1 MGREEAIPAGVRER
15 RRIEVAEATAK
26 LISTRGLEAVRVREI
41 ANELGCST
49 HVVSHYF
56 DNKKDLLLFALRQSA
71 ARQLQRLKVAIGQN
85 LSIAECL
92 ECFLPLDEVR
102 SIDAHV
108 WLVFWGESI
117 SDSDYIEVQKD
128 FGQRWRRL
136 MIGMMKIR
144 GYFDDTTSREIR
156 GEIAQQLQTAIA
168 GVSVHGTLGVWS
180 AEEQK
185 AALRRQ
191 VSMII
196 GILDEKPAEAAQ
208 PPAQNTETTGA
219 ETSDMAALAQENAR
233 LRKMLVDAMLQN
245 EILSGQSGP

>member
-1 MGREEAIPAGVRER
+1 MGREEAIPDGVRER

-26 LISTRGLEAVRVREI
+26 LIATRGLESVRVREI

-49 HVVSHYF
+49 HIVSHYF

-71 ARQLQRLKVAIGQN
+71 ARQLQRLKTAIGQN

-108 WLVFWGESI
+108 WLVFWGQSI
-117 SDSDYIEVQKD
+117 GDSDYIEVQKD
-128 FGQRWRRL
+128 FGLRWERL

-144 GYFDDTTSREIR
+144 GYFDTHTTRDTRI
-156 GEIAQQLQTAIA
+156 EIAQQLQTAIA
-168 GVSVHGTLGVWS
+168 GVSVHGTLGVWTGD
-180 AEEQK
+180 EQK

-191 VSMII
+191 VEMII
-196 GILDEKPAEAAQ
+196 GILEKGGDEANQ
-208 PPAQNTETTGA
+208 PIGQQASAICESP
-219 ETSDMAALAQENAR
+219 DMATLTEENAR

-245 EILSGQSGP
+245 ETLSRQASV